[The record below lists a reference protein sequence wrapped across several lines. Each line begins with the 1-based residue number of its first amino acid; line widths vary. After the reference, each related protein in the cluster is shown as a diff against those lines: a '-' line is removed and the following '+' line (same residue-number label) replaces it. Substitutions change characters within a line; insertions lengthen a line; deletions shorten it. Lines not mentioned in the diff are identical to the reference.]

1 MTTRKHHFVSQ
12 FYLRNFST
20 GTDDKAGLDA
30 YDRETGKTFPV
41 KVKDAAAKRD
51 FNRLDVDG
59 IDNNAL
65 EKKLGEI
72 ETECAPQF
80 DKLIKEKTF
89 DVHSRDALTVF
100 ISLMFLNG
108 QQTRGAIHDLL
119 DKMGQLQT
127 DMFFDQKNLHEKL
140 EVTPEE
146 ADKVRTA
153 YKNGAFKLE
162 PNKNY
167 LLNIQ
172 FSQLETVRKGVE
184 KRKWAFLSSS
194 KSNQFV
200 TCDNPVCLQWL
211 ESGYEKFGSTTPVP
225 SIFAPESVLVF
236 PLSSDVL
243 LLGQLE
249 SDFEEGQNMEANDEQ
264 VAELNGLIA
273 KNSIRHFYA
282 RSKNFT
288 IKCKGDRLVK
298 AKDLQEY
305 FKK

>member
-1 MTTRKHHFVSQ
+1 MSQ

-30 YDRETGKTFPV
+30 YDRETGKTFPL

-51 FNRLDVDG
+51 FNRLDIDGVDK
-59 IDNNAL
+59 NAL
-65 EKKLGEI
+65 EKKLQEI

-80 DKLIKEKTF
+80 QKLIEDKTF

-108 QQTRGAIHDLL
+108 QQIRGVLHDFLE
-119 DKMGQLQT
+119 QT
-127 DMFFDQKNLHEKL
+127 GRLKTDIFFNQENLHEKL
-140 EVTPEE
+140 GVTPDE
-146 ADKVRTA
+146 ADQVRKA
-153 YKNGAFKLE
+153 YKNGSFNLE

-167 LLNIQ
+167 LLKMQ

-184 KRKWAFLSSS
+184 QRKWAFFRSSS
-194 KSNQFV
+194 NNQFI
-200 TCDNPVCLQWL
+200 TSDNPVCLQWL
-211 ESGYEKFGSTTPVP
+211 ESGYEKFGDTAPVP

-236 PLSSDVL
+236 PLSSDIL
-243 LLGQLE
+243 LCGHLD
-249 SDFEEGQNMEANDEQ
+249 SDYQEGSNMDVSDDQ

-282 RSKNFT
+282 KSTDFS
-288 IKCKGDRLVK
+288 IKLKGDKVIK
-298 AKDLQEY
+298 ADDIAEHFSAEL
-305 FKK
+305 